1 MYILKYYLVK
11 EILIIDPIIA
21 IAHSN
26 IFTNAF

>member
-1 MYILKYYLVK
+1 MYILKYLVK